1 MYYAFNFWQLHTITL
16 TASWRHVPGMA
27 FQVCVVME
35 GLWFKI
41 VTEDF
46 TLICLYW
53 LLPCPWLPGGHRLGR
68 LPLPCSSPLEVE
80 RGCPSSVA
88 GRPILLA
95 QPTGSTGAFQL
106 TGNLDIRSWENQA

>member
-41 VTEDF
+41 VLEDF
-46 TLICLYW
+46 YPHL
-53 LLPCPWLPGGHRLGR
+53 
-68 LPLPCSSPLEVE
+68 S
-80 RGCPSSVA
+80 
-88 GRPILLA
+88 LLA
-95 QPTGSTGAFQL
+95 VALSLASWQSLARQAPPPLLISPGS
-106 TGNLDIRSWENQA
+106 

>member
-41 VTEDF
+41 VMEDF
-46 TLICLYW
+46 Y
-53 LLPCPWLPGGHRLGR
+53 PHV
-68 LPLPCSSPLEVE
+68 S
-80 RGCPSSVA
+80 
-88 GRPILLA
+88 LLA
-95 QPTGSTGAFQL
+95 VALSLASWRSPARQAPPPLLISSGS
-106 TGNLDIRSWENQA
+106 